1 MPLRW
6 GFQPA
11 ESATPEPSFNPL
23 LILLFN
29 RNYCIINRKAQ
40 KETEAIMHA

>member
-1 MPLRW
+1 MHLRW
-6 GFQPA
+6 VFQPA
-11 ESATPEPSFNPL
+11 ESVTPEPSIKPL